1 MTNHNI
7 YVKIYIILRFTKQIF
22 FSEFSMLT
30 NNSFLTKLK
39 DICEAYA
46 AYPLFNHSTFKI
58 GGKAEFAAFPKTS
71 SDLCA
76 LIALARNCGVRARVF
91 GNASNILFSSN
102 GVSGLIIFTG
112 QIKELAL
119 EGERIRASCGV
130 KLSSLCNFALAN
142 ELSGAEFAF
151 GIPGTVGGAVYM
163 NAGAHGGEISHILVE
178 SACLNIGTGEL
189 ITLSAEEHEFAYR
202 TSVFEKGELLVLSSL
217 FAFKKGNA
225 EDIEAKMKE
234 YTEKR
239 KASQP
244 LTMPSA
250 GSVFKRPAVGFSG
263 KYIEDAG
270 LKGFR
275 IGGAQVSEK
284 HAGFIVNA
292 GGATSSDVLELIEK
306 VKAVVLENFGVLL
319 ETEIIYIE

>member
-1 MTNHNI
+1 
-7 YVKIYIILRFTKQIF
+7 
-22 FSEFSMLT
+22 MLT
-30 NNSFLTKLK
+30 NNPFLDRLK
-39 DICEAYA
+39 NICEAYA
-46 AYPLFNHSTFKI
+46 AYPLANHSTFKI
-58 GGKAEFAAFPKTS
+58 GGKAEFAAFPKTAE
-71 SDLCA
+71 DLCA
-76 LIALARNCGVRARVF
+76 LIALAKSCDVRARVF
-91 GNASNILFSSN
+91 GNASNVLFSSD
-102 GVSGLIIFTG
+102 GVSGLVIFTG
-112 QIKELAL
+112 QIKELSA
-119 EGERIRASCGV
+119 EGENIRASCGT
-130 KLSSLCNFALAN
+130 KLSALCNFALKN

-178 SACLNIGTGEL
+178 STCLNTRTGEL
-189 ITLSAEEHEFAYR
+189 VTLSAAEHAFAYR
-202 TSVFEKGELLVLSSL
+202 TSVFEHGELLVISSL
-217 FAFKKGNA
+217 FALKKSSA
-225 EDIEAKMKE
+225 EEIETKMKE

-270 LKGFR
+270 LKGYK

-292 GGATSSDVLELIEK
+292 GGASSGDVLALIEK
-306 VKAVVLENFGVLL
+306 IKAVVYEKFGVML
-319 ETEIIYIE
+319 ETEIICVE

>member
-1 MTNHNI
+1 
-7 YVKIYIILRFTKQIF
+7 
-22 FSEFSMLT
+22 MLT
-30 NNSFLTKLK
+30 NNPFLAQLK
-39 DICEAYA
+39 NICEAYA
-46 AYPLFNHSTFKI
+46 AYPLANRSTFKI
-58 GGKAEFAAFPKTS
+58 GGQAEFAAFPKTQAE
-71 SDLCA
+71 LCA
-76 LIALARNCGVRARVF
+76 LIKLAKTCDVRARVF
-91 GNASNILFSSN
+91 GNASNILFSSE
-102 GVSGLIIFTG
+102 GVSGLVIFTN
-112 QIKELAL
+112 QIKEISL
-119 EGERIRASCGV
+119 EGENIRASCGV
-130 KLSSLCNFALAN
+130 KLSSFCNLALKN

-178 SACLNIGTGEL
+178 STCLDMRTGETL
-189 ITLSAEEHEFAYR
+189 TLSASEHCFAYR

-217 FAFKKGNA
+217 FKLRKGTG
-225 EDIEAKMKE
+225 EEIEAKMKE

-270 LKGFR
+270 LKGYK

-292 GGATSSDVLELIEK
+292 GGATSCDVLALIEK
-306 VKAVVLENFGVLL
+306 IKTVVSEKFGVML
-319 ETEIIYIE
+319 ETEIIYVE